1 MFPQSDS
8 ELPFRFPPSSIEEI
22 IATYNELPPIPD
34 GERMKRKIN
43 KNANKNQN

>member
-1 MFPQSDS
+1 MFPQGDFKF
-8 ELPFRFPPSSIEEI
+8 LFRFFPSSIEEI
-22 IATYNELPPIPD
+22 IATYNELPPIAY